1 MLKSNGRV
9 GHALE
14 FAVAIAALV
23 TSVTSIWLSLSQGDE
38 MARLV
43 QAQSWPYLEYVSS
56 NTGDNGAPVIDIM
69 VRNAGVGPAKV
80 ESFSISYEGKPVRGW
95 AALIGACCVPKETRD
110 ARSAGADR
118 QPHDLGEADLA
129 SAPRVGQP
137 DAAAPAKDRRKRT
150 ALDPS
155 RRRALQAATQRLL
168 LLGLRRMLDQRPA
181 QHDAAAG
188 QDLPGRSGS
197 LRRVK
202 AKAL

>member
-9 GHALE
+9 GRALE

-80 ESFSISYEGKPVRGW
+80 ESFAITYNGKPVKGW
-95 AALIGACCVPKETRD
+95 AQLIAACCVPEGTPRDKIDLPTLTDNRMISGKLISRVLRASDSLTLLHLPKTDANAPLWTRLDD
-110 ARSAGADR
+110 ARFKLQLSICYCSVFDECWISDLRSTTQQAVKTCPAD
-118 QPHDLGEADLA
+118 PVPYVE
-129 SAPRVGQP
+129 
-137 DAAAPAKDRRKRT
+137 
-150 ALDPS
+150 
-155 RRRALQAATQRLL
+155 
-168 LLGLRRMLDQRPA
+168 
-181 QHDAAAG
+181 
-188 QDLPGRSGS
+188 
-197 LRRVK
+197 
-202 AKAL
+202 